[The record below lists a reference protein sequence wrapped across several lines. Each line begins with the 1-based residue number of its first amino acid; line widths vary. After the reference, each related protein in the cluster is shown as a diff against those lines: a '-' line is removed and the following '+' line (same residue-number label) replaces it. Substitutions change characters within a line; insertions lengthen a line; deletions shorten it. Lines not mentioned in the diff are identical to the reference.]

1 MKILFVCNSLG
12 GGGAQKLL
20 NDLLPIL
27 VHKEGIEAEL
37 LLITKNDDKYSQNLI
52 SKGVKISVIP
62 AKYSNHLSR
71 LRYIYNYIKE
81 NEFDIVHANLFP
93 TFYYCSIVK
102 KLLRNSKTKFA
113 MTEHSTDNRRRHI
126 SLARPLEKW
135 IYKAYDKGICISL
148 ETKTALCSWLVD
160 NSINKFPVVY
170 NGVVLKQYSQ
180 AVPYQRSEIFNTI
193 ADDDILLCMVGSFSN
208 QKNHLF
214 MIDVLTKLPE
224 RYKIVFCGEGKLRNN
239 IEQAVSKYKLNERV
253 KFLGFRTDAA
263 SIMHTSDI
271 VIIPSKWE
279 GFGLV
284 AVEAMAC
291 GKPVVCSN
299 VPGLTGVV
307 GDAGIIESIDDPAV
321 FAKAI
326 LRLENHELYE
336 LFSKRAYL
344 RAQQFDINEMCE
356 RYLEVFNFYG

>member
-1 MKILFVCNSLG
+1 MKILFVCGSLG

-27 VHKEGIEAEL
+27 IHKERIEAEL
-37 LLITKNDDKYSQNLI
+37 LLITKKDDKYSQNLI

-62 AKYSNHLSR
+62 AKYNNHLSR

-81 NEFDIVHANLFP
+81 NKFDIVHANLFP
-93 TFYYCSIVK
+93 TFYYCSIAK
-102 KLLRNSKTKFA
+102 KLLKDSRTKFA

-126 SLARPLEKW
+126 SMARPLEKW
-135 IYKAYDKGICISL
+135 IYKSYDKVVCISP
-148 ETKTALCSWLVD
+148 ETQMALCSWLED
-160 NSINKFPVVY
+160 NSKNKFSVIY
-170 NGVVLKQYSQ
+170 NGVQLKQYSE
-180 AVPYQRSEIFNTI
+180 AVPYQRSMIFNTI
-193 ADDDILLCMVGSFSN
+193 ADHDILLCMVGSFSN
-208 QKNHLF
+208 QKNHFF

-224 RYKIVFCGEGKLRNN
+224 RYKIVFCGEGNLRSN

-253 KFLGFRTDAA
+253 RFLGFRTDAA
-263 SIMHTSDI
+263 NIMHTSDI

-299 VPGLTGVV
+299 VPGLAGVV
-307 GDAGIIESIDDPAV
+307 GDAGIIENIDDPAV
-321 FAKAI
+321 FVKAI
-326 LRLENHELYE
+326 LRLEDCELYE
-336 LFSKRAYL
+336 KYSKRAYL

-356 RYLEVFNFYG
+356 RYLEVFNDC